1 MLAGF
6 VKYLPS
12 ARMDCII
19 LRFTVRCNIDFGKRM
34 QHSPHNNFG
43 RLKRAEKRVMV
54 FIRRDIRK
62 QKLRQQTSEH
72 PFGTIKHHDD
82 GRHFLCR
89 GKEKVTAEFALSAL
103 SYNIRRAIAL
113 CGGVPKLI
121 ERYRRI
127 VMPKIQ
133 KIAEI

>member
-19 LRFTVRCNIDFGKRM
+19 LRFTVRRNIDFGKSM

-72 PFGTIKHHDD
+72 PFGTI
-82 GRHFLCR
+82 
-89 GKEKVTAEFALSAL
+89 
-103 SYNIRRAIAL
+103 
-113 CGGVPKLI
+113 
-121 ERYRRI
+121 
-127 VMPKIQ
+127 
-133 KIAEI
+133 

>member
-1 MLAGF
+1 
-6 VKYLPS
+6 
-12 ARMDCII
+12 
-19 LRFTVRCNIDFGKRM
+19 M
-34 QHSPHNNFG
+34 QGTS
-43 RLKRAEKRVMV
+43 RIKLCV
-54 FIRRDIRK
+54 RRDIRK

-72 PFGTIKHHDD
+72 PFGTIKHYDD

-103 SYNIRRAIAL
+103 SYNIRRAITL

-127 VMPKIQ
+127 VMPKIR